1 VHHLITHKLQP
12 IAMSILNTGKLWLC
26 PESSWLSSLGVA
38 DISGPVVHYQQV
50 MERRARVVVQ
60 MTFKR
65 QISTLVAREC
75 NF

>member
-1 VHHLITHKLQP
+1 MAI
-12 IAMSILNTGKLWLC
+12 C

-50 MERRARVVVQ
+50 TERCARVVVQ
-60 MTFKR
+60 MTFKH
-65 QISTLVAREC
+65 QISTLVAREW